1 MSLAEKIGPK
11 QALMISVASV
21 VVGLIVILIAQP
33 WTEMLG
39 PPISPA
45 RIGLAYAAAILI
57 YFIPAIICVLRF
69 IQVPEWLAPPGK
81 YSPEAKYEPLS
92 AYTLIATAIA
102 AAIYAVG
109 GLPTG
114 VNIDLPALI
123 TAFVAVYFGP
133 LVSLI
138 AWFIGFFIRWAIG
151 GAPWLAAPI
160 LAPLIAII
168 DSGVWA
174 VNAYIFWYVMRSG
187 RFKITGANRYVYLV
201 VLIIVMI
208 FIHLCGWLV
217 VYALCMNPWEAY
229 VGYVSFALSTWYPT
243 TIVFIIIGAIIGETA
258 YESRAALAKVEAVE

>member
-21 VVGLIVILIAQP
+21 VIGLIVLLIAQP

-39 PPISPA
+39 PSYSPA
-45 RIGLAYAAAILI
+45 RIGLGYAVAILI
-57 YFIPAIICVLRF
+57 LFIPAIICVLRF

-81 YSPEAKYEPLS
+81 YSPEAKYEPFS

-151 GAPWLAAPI
+151 GAPWLP
-160 LAPLIAII
+160 APLVGPLVAII

-174 VNAYIFWYVMRSG
+174 VNSYIYWYVMRSG
-187 RFKITGANRYVYLV
+187 RFKITGVNRYAYLV

-208 FIHLCGWLV
+208 LIHLFGWLV
-217 VYALCMNPWEAY
+217 IYAFTQNPWAAY
-229 VGYVSFALSTWYPT
+229 VAYAAFALSTWYPT